1 MIKLWLSLGLINLL
15 IAVVIYID
23 QVLRFGVWW
32 EWDEFFH
39 HEAFIGIFLYA
50 TLILFTMA
58 LIKHT
63 RNLKRRA
70 EQ

>member
-15 IAVVIYID
+15 IAVGIYFD

-39 HEAFIGIFLYA
+39 HETFVAIFFYA
-50 TLILFTMA
+50 TLIFLTVA
-58 LIKHT
+58 LVKHI
-63 RNLKRRA
+63 RNLKRR
-70 EQ
+70 